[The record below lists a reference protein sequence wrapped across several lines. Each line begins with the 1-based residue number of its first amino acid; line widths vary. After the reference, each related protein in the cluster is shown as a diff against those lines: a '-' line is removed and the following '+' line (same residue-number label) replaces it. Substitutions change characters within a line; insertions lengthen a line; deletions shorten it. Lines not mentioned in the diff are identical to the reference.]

1 MGDRSRSRS
10 PERSGKSTGVA
21 LRWNPKGFGF
31 IKPDDGSEDLFCHF
45 SSITDGKMLKEGSKV
60 QFKKQYDE
68 RKGKDRAEEVTG
80 GIPEEDLF
88 GGGGGGGRGG
98 GGGGGVSGPPPP
110 GKMQGVAKRWNE
122 KGFGFIGPDDGG
134 EESAPPGLEPVAAPA
149 APRAAPA
156 PHPHRMRPSPRRA
169 HAFTAGRIL
178 VLVAAESW
186 SVGDHRGRRGGR
198 IPHHPPA
205 PAHGRCPH
213 GGRGAM
219 RIAHTS
225 ISLSRAAHCA
235 LRPNVP
241 RRVPATRARSRG
253 SRLGSLSLARAAS
266 SAMRRR
272 SRTATRSWRGRRCT
286 L

>member
-134 EESAPPGLEPVAAPA
+134 EDLFCHASQIEDGNALVEGTTVHFVKEYDESKGKERAVQVVGGVQEAPGGGGG
-149 APRAAPA
+149 
-156 PHPHRMRPSPRRA
+156 
-169 HAFTAGRIL
+169 FGGGGYGGGG
-178 VLVAAESW
+178 
-186 SVGDHRGRRGGR
+186 GDRGGYGGGGSYGGGGDR
-198 IPHHPPA
+198 S
-205 PAHGRCPH
+205 GGGGGGYGGGGGGYGGG
-213 GGRGAM
+213 GGRY
-219 RIAHTS
+219 
-225 ISLSRAAHCA
+225 
-235 LRPNVP
+235 
-241 RRVPATRARSRG
+241 
-253 SRLGSLSLARAAS
+253 
-266 SAMRRR
+266 
-272 SRTATRSWRGRRCT
+272 
-286 L
+286 